1 MTEIPN
7 KPDNQLAGIRRRFF
21 MRKIITAVFSGLLSL
36 AMSGSFANA
45 QTVLRLSTQVA
56 APHPFIDVAE
66 YFKAE
71 VEKRSKGLLQVKL
84 FPNASLGKDP
94 AVINEL
100 KLGTVDLMISSTNN
114 AAKQLKEI
122 QIFDLY
128 YIFPDYDL
136 FKKVVAPTSPVS
148 KKIESIAVQR
158 KLGFR
163 FLSLFGS
170 GTRNLANAAG
180 PVKTVADVKGLK
192 MRVPPNK
199 VIAQIWQAFGTVPV
213 TVAWPELYAAIQTG
227 VAQSLEAT
235 LSGYNGSKLYEV
247 APNLALTHH
256 SINGSY
262 LAISE
267 ITFQKLSPENRKLLQ
282 DVAAEAGLIGT
293 QKGIDA
299 DENLAGQLAA
309 KHGVK
314 VTKPDVSGFI
324 KIVQPMHDQFAK
336 DIGATELLKMI
347 RDTK

>member
-1 MTEIPN
+1 
-7 KPDNQLAGIRRRFF
+7 
-21 MRKIITAVFSGLLSL
+21 MRKIVTTVFSGLIGL
-36 AMSGSFANA
+36 AVSGGFANA

-66 YFKAE
+66 YFKTE
-71 VEKRSKGLLQVKL
+71 VEKRSKGSLQIKL

-100 KLGTVDLMISSTNN
+100 KLGTVDFMISSTNN
-114 AAKQLKEI
+114 AAKQLKEL

-136 FKKVVAPTSPVS
+136 FKKVVAPTSPVF
-148 KKIESIAVQR
+148 KKIEGLALKR
-158 KLGFR
+158 KVGFR
-163 FLSLFGS
+163 FLALFGS
-170 GTRNLANAAG
+170 GTRNLANAVG
-180 PVKTVADVKGLK
+180 PINGIDGVKGLK

-227 VAQSLEAT
+227 VAQGLEST

-267 ITFQKLSPENRKLLQ
+267 LTFQKLSQENRKLVQ

-293 QKGIDA
+293 QKGINA
-299 DENLAGQLAA
+299 DEILAGELAA

-324 KIVQPMHDQFAK
+324 KIVQPMHDEFAK
-336 DIGATELLKMI
+336 GIDATDLLKMI
-347 RDTK
+347 RDAK

>member
-1 MTEIPN
+1 MHKVT
-7 KPDNQLAGIRRRFF
+7 A
-21 MRKIITAVFSGLLSL
+21 AVFSGLLSL
-36 AMSGSFANA
+36 AIGGNVAQA

-66 YFKAE
+66 YFKKE
-71 VEKRSKGLLQVKL
+71 VEKRSKGALQVKL

-94 AVINEL
+94 AVMNEL
-100 KLGTVDLMISSTNN
+100 KLGSVDLMISSSNN
-114 AAKQLKEI
+114 AAKQIKEI
-122 QIFDLY
+122 QVFDLY
-128 YIFPDYDL
+128 YIFPNYDL
-136 FKKVVAPTSPVS
+136 FKKVVAPTSPVF
-148 KKIESIAVQR
+148 KKLQDITAKR

-163 FLSLFGS
+163 FLALFGS
-170 GTRNLANAAG
+170 GTRNMSNAVR
-180 PVKTVADVKGLK
+180 PVNGIGDVKGLK

-213 TVAWPELYAAIQTG
+213 TVDWPELYAAMQTG
-227 VAQSLEAT
+227 VAQALELT

-247 APNLALTHH
+247 SPNLALTHH

-267 ITFQKLSPENRKLLQ
+267 ITYRKLSPEYRKLVE

-293 QKGIDA
+293 QKGIEA
-299 DENLAGQLAA
+299 DESLAGQLAA

-324 KIVQPMHDQFAK
+324 KIVQPMHDEFAK
-336 DIGATELLKMI
+336 AIGATDLLKMI
-347 RDTK
+347 RAMN